1 MMTDNQITVAQMI
14 AQRLK
19 AYGVR
24 RMFGVPGGGSSLD
37 LIEAAAA
44 QGIEFHLTKR
54 EDSAVMMAATTAELT
69 GTLGVAL
76 TTKGPGV
83 ANAANGAAY
92 AALDRAPVVVFTDGF
107 SRQLQSY
114 VTHQYFDQQAML
126 APVMKGHGLLTSF
139 DASAEFD
146 RLIALAQQ
154 PPFGPVHIELTGP
167 AARQKIVSK
176 KPEETNPQKLTNQSG
191 AGEKAEILLAN
202 AKHPVIVVGLEA
214 RDSGVAKQIEQLVE
228 KIGCPVLVTYKAKG
242 VIGDDHACFSGIFT
256 GGKAEQPCISQA
268 DLIVLIGMDPV
279 ELILQPWAY
288 VAPVLDVAL
297 YKRAVEYTIPETQ
310 ILGPLNNGLKLLHEA
325 ARSSDWELEKIAA
338 LRSDMMARLTFPS
351 TAKLNPQTIIEMA
364 QAAARDHPRVTVDAG
379 AHMVSATAFWRANAP
394 MDLMISNGLATMG
407 YAVPAAIAAA
417 LEDPKRG
424 ALAFTGDGGLM
435 MCISELALASQC
447 GAKVVIVVF
456 NDGTL
461 SLIDIKQRGRGLDQ
475 RGTSWPQ
482 LNFAKVAE
490 GLGCRAWQVDN
501 VDAYQKSLHDAFVGE
516 GPALIDVIVD
526 PSGYAEQL
534 AALRG

>member
-1 MMTDNQITVAQMI
+1 MMTDKHITVAQMI

-19 AYGVR
+19 AFGVR

-44 QGIEFHLTKR
+44 QEIEFHLTKR

-83 ANAANGAAY
+83 ANAANGVAY

-107 SRQLQSY
+107 SPQLQSY
-114 VTHQYFDQQAML
+114 VTHQYFDQKAML
-126 APVMKGHGLLTSF
+126 EPVTKGHSLLTGS
-139 DASAEFD
+139 DPSAEFD
-146 RLIALAQQ
+146 RLVALAWQ
-154 PPFGPVHIELTGP
+154 PPFGPIHIELTGP
-167 AARQKIVSK
+167 AARQKIVSRQ
-176 KPEETNPQKLTNQSG
+176 PEETSPRILINQNG

-202 AKHPVIVVGLEA
+202 AKRPVLVVGLEA

-228 KIGCPVLVTYKAKG
+228 KTGCPVFVTYKAKG

-256 GGKAEQPCISQA
+256 GGKAEQPCMSQA

-288 VAPVLDVAL
+288 AAPVVDVAL
-297 YKRAVEYTIPETQ
+297 YKREVEYTTPEAQ
-310 ILGPLNNGLKLLHEA
+310 ILGPLNNGLKFLHKF
-325 ARSSDWELEKIAA
+325 ARRSDWDIGEIAG
-338 LRSDMMARLTFPS
+338 LRNDMMARLTFPS
-351 TAKLNPQTIIEMA
+351 TTKLNPQTIVEMA

-417 LEDPKRG
+417 LEDPIRG

-447 GAKVVIVVF
+447 GAKVVTIVF

-461 SLIDIKQRGRGLDQ
+461 SLIDIKQRARNLDQ

-501 VDAYQKSLHDAFVGE
+501 ADTYQKALRDAFASE

-526 PSGYAEQL
+526 PTGYAEQL